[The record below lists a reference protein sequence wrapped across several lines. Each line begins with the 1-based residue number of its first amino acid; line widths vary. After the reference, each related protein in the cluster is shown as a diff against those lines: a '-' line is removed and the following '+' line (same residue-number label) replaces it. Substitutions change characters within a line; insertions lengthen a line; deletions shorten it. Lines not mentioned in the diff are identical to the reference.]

1 MTYNLI
7 APGQEFPARLAPIL
21 AEVFGVSLADVDV
34 SEESDFDSRNW
45 DAEVTCEYSA
55 VRGDLNWSVSIY
67 ATDAVQSPPS
77 EEALA
82 LKVAQALGVPV
93 LFPGTVAIPNVWR
106 IATPQG
112 GLTHARVTEPES
124 ESERLTIDAVEDAIP
139 EFPRATVTKF
149 REIIKEL
156 QLPSKVTDSHL
167 PEGIS
172 EGRREV
178 RSLLVNWERL
188 TVRMATGWPPSAWYP
203 ASMYVEDLELRDQT
217 ADVIGRLPAD
227 ERHSATEALEQIDQ
241 AYRGLTVED
250 GGENLAKA
258 ADVPIVDRAWYWY
271 RRPQNPPWDTPSK

>member
-7 APGQEFPARLAPIL
+7 TTGQELPARLAPLL
-21 AEVFGVSLADVDV
+21 ADVFGISLADVDV

-55 VRGDLNWSVSIY
+55 VHGDLNWSVSIY
-67 ATDAVQSPPS
+67 ATDVVQRRPS

-82 LKVAQALGVPV
+82 LKVAQWFGVTV
-93 LFPGTVAIPNVWR
+93 LFPATQTVPNVWR
-106 IATPQG
+106 VATPQG
-112 GLTHARVTEPES
+112 RLTHARVTEPES
-124 ESERLTIDAVEDAIP
+124 ESEGLTVNAVEELVP

-156 QLPSKVTDSHL
+156 QLPSEFTDSLL

-172 EGRREV
+172 EDRREV

-203 ASMYVEDLELRDQT
+203 ASLYAEDLELRDQV
-217 ADVIGRLPAD
+217 AGAIEQLPED
-227 ERHSATEALEQIDQ
+227 ERQSAREALEQIDQ
-241 AYRGLTVED
+241 KYRELTVED
-250 GGENLAKA
+250 GGENLSTA
-258 ADVPIVDRAWYWY
+258 ADVPITDRAWYWY
-271 RRPQNPPWDTPSK
+271 RRPLNPPWDTTGK